1 MTKERNVAN
10 VPYSR
15 ELLNSACNQRAWHW
29 HIVFWSHWREYK
41 TNIGV
46 TNDDSKDSY

>member
-15 ELLNSACNQRAWHW
+15 ELLNSACHQIFAD
-29 HIVFWSHWREYK
+29 K
-41 TNIGV
+41 G
-46 TNDDSKDSY
+46 KG

>member
-1 MTKERNVAN
+1 MCHIPVNCLTVPVTN
-10 VPYSR
+10 VPGIGTSG
-15 ELLNSACNQRAWHW
+15 
-29 HIVFWSHWREYK
+29 FWSHWREYK